1 MLQKFI
7 LGAAVFVS
15 VAVAGSLLVAAQQKS
30 DVRLEHGPSVMS
42 ALKDSGRF
50 KILLMALEDSDVA
63 ALLER
68 PEPLTFFAPS
78 DDAFQKVPKLA
89 ELLHDRERLG
99 EMLRNHMIV
108 GERVAYADLASR
120 KTLTMYGGKVVD
132 VRSDGRNVNDAKI
145 EPADINAGTAVVH
158 GIDKVL
164 MENNDSKLRQAGET
178 LEEGVKFAGRK
189 VYDGLKSGAQK
200 VKDTVSG
207 DDADV
212 VEVETETPTTK

>member
-1 MLQKFI
+1 MMQKFI
-7 LGAAVFVS
+7 LGSAVFVAL
-15 VAVAGSLLVAAQQKS
+15 AVAGSMLVAAQQKS
-30 DVRLEHGPSVMS
+30 DVRMDNGPSVMS
-42 ALKDSGRF
+42 VLKDSGRF
-50 KILLMALEDSDVA
+50 KILMMALEDTDVA

-78 DDAFQKVPKLA
+78 DEAFQKVPKLA

-99 EMLRNHMIV
+99 EVLRNHMIV
-108 GERVAYADLASR
+108 GERLAYAELASR

-145 EPADINAGTAVVH
+145 EPADISAGTAVIH

-200 VKDTVSG
+200 VKETFS
-207 DDADV
+207 DDDE
-212 VEVETETPTTK
+212 VEVKTEQESTTKE